1 MANWVYDHSQDCHA
15 GDHDH
20 GDDDADDDDDDD
32 HPKMLIVVIM
42 TTKNRPSMSFGL
54 QTCFNVMKSEPFSKP
69 LLISKGDVFKFSI
82 ARLWFQ

>member
-20 GDDDADDDDDDD
+20 GDADADDGDDGDDGDNDD

-42 TTKNRPSMSFGL
+42 TTNK
-54 QTCFNVMKSEPFSKP
+54 
-69 LLISKGDVFKFSI
+69 
-82 ARLWFQ
+82 